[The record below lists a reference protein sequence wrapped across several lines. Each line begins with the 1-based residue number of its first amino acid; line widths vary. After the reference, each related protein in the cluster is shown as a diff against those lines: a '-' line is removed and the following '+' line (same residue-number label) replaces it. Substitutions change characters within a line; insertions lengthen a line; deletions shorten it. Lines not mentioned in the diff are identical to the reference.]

1 MTKKDYILIAS
12 ILNLWKLRH
21 SEADEFGE
29 FVENYHELLEI
40 FQSQLVLD
48 NPRFDG
54 ERFAAACLK

>member
-12 ILNLWKLRH
+12 VLNLWKLRH
-21 SEADEFGE
+21 NEGGE
-29 FVENYHELLEI
+29 FAESYHDLLEI
-40 FQSQLVLD
+40 FQSQLALD